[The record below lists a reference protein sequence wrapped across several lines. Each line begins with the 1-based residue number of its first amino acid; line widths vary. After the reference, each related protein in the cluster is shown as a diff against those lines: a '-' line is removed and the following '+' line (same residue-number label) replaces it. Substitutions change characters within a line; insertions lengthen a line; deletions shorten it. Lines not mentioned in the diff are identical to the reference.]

1 MDLKEVK
8 RHMNRTVRFH
18 NAPYQLT
25 GIIFRRQI
33 KTGEDYYQAELMDIR
48 NGNSVVIC
56 SLDEIE
62 KKEVESI

>member
-18 NAPYQLT
+18 DAPYQLT
-25 GIIFRRQI
+25 DIIFRRQL

-48 NGNSVVIC
+48 NGNSIVIC
-56 SLDEIE
+56 ALEQIE
-62 KKEVESI
+62 KEASQ

>member
-18 NAPYQLT
+18 DAPYQLT
-25 GIIFRRQI
+25 GIIFRRQL

-48 NGNSVVIC
+48 NENSIVIC
-56 SLDEIE
+56 ALEQIE
-62 KKEVESI
+62 KEASQ

>member
-8 RHMNRTVRFH
+8 RHMNRTVRFQD
-18 NAPYQLT
+18 APYQLT

-48 NGNSVVIC
+48 NGNSIVIC
-56 SLDEIE
+56 ALEQIE
-62 KKEVESI
+62 KEASQ